1 MGEFRGTLSHIYS
14 YPRCFYS
21 PVGELLVV
29 WGYFYFLFAG
39 PFSTPGSDSLEMPGK
54 DLLTGLNSFLPSCLY
69 SQPRGILRANIRS
82 FPLENSKDESH
93 VSHIRLGW
101 GGWGTN
107 SFLHPIVKSLGKGM
121 YHPYQNGVPG
131 SEAGFSPI
139 RQASAGGSPVSHG
152 GWGGSPV

>member
-1 MGEFRGTLSHIYS
+1 MGEFRGTLSQIYS

-93 VSHIRLGW
+93 VSHVRLGW
-101 GGWGTN
+101 GRGEEQFPPSDCEVLREGDVPSLSEWG
-107 SFLHPIVKSLGKGM
+107 SW
-121 YHPYQNGVPG
+121 
-131 SEAGFSPI
+131 E
-139 RQASAGGSPVSHG
+139 
-152 GWGGSPV
+152 